1 MLNFLLRLDVS
12 VIPKTTK
19 VERLKENI
27 ESVDFEMELEDFK
40 KIKLM
45 DLN

>member
-19 VERLKENI
+19 AERLKENI
-27 ESVDFEMELEDFK
+27 ESVDFEME
-40 KIKLM
+40 
-45 DLN
+45 